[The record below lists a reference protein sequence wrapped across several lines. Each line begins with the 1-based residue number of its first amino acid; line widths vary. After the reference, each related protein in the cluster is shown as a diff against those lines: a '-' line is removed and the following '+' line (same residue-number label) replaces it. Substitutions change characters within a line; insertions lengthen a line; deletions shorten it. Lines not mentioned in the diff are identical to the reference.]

1 MSRIR
6 VGVMRGGIGH
16 EYDVSLKTGANVL
29 KHIPSERYEPIDVLI
44 TKDGTFHINGFPISL
59 EKLAKN
65 IDVVFNAL
73 HGEFGED
80 GKVQQMLGDF
90 SIPHTGSKA
99 FASAVGMNKALAK
112 EYFKKAGIKTPYGAV
127 VKKGDDTLS
136 AALEIFRSIPPPYVV
151 KPLTSGSSIGLSL
164 TRTFDG
170 LTSAIDYALMY
181 SPAVLVEE
189 YIKGK
194 EVSCGVIDSLDH
206 DIAHPTQPIGITLPQ
221 GARVFNYS
229 LKYGDMVKKSCPAE
243 LTETERE
250 ILQSLA
256 VRAHRGIGMR
266 HYSIADFIVSPRGIY
281 LLEVNSLP
289 GLTDKSLLPFALE
302 ASELSLGEFLD
313 HVLTLALHKK

>member
-6 VGVMRGGIGH
+6 VGVMRGGAGH

-29 KHIPSERYEPIDVLI
+29 KYISKEKYEPIDVLI
-44 TKDGTFHINGFPISL
+44 TKDGTLHVNGFPISL

-80 GKVQQMLGDF
+80 GKVQQLLGDF

-112 EYFKKAGIKTPYGAV
+112 EYFKNAGIKTPYHEV
-127 VKKGDDTLS
+127 IKKGDDVLHS
-136 AALEIFRSIPPPYVV
+136 ALEIFRKIPPPYIV
-151 KPLTSGSSIGLSL
+151 KPLSSGSSIGLSL

-170 LTSAIDYALMY
+170 LMSAIEYALTY

-194 EVSCGVIDSLDH
+194 EVSCGVIDSLEH
-206 DIAHPTQPIGITLPQ
+206 DGAHPTHPVEIILPP

-229 LKYGDMVKKSCPAE
+229 LKYGDAAKKSCPAE
-243 LTETERE
+243 ISETEKE
-250 ILQSLA
+250 ILQALA

-266 HYSIADFIVSPRGIY
+266 HYSVSDFIVSPRGIF

-289 GLTDKSLLPFALE
+289 GLTDKSLLPYALQ
-302 ASELSLGEFLD
+302 ASDLSLEEFLD
-313 HVLTLALHKK
+313 HVLTLALNRK